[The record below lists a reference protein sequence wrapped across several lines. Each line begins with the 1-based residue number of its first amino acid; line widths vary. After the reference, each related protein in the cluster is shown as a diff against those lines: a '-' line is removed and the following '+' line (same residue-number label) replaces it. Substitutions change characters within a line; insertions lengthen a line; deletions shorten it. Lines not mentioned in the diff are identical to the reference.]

1 MRVASVVG
9 LALLLV
15 ASSAQAECKW
25 FLWAQDEFF
34 WRYWPLNLIPGP
46 TRGDP
51 FIVGEHE
58 NQLECVTAQV
68 KLVFDRIESR
78 KTPEAQEAI
87 RQNRGR
93 LSQATH
99 FACVPPPFK
108 PTQVR
113 GGQWK

>member
-1 MRVASVVG
+1 MRVASVVS
-9 LALLLV
+9 LALLLM

-25 FLWAQDEFF
+25 FLWAQDEYF

-58 NQLECVTAQV
+58 SQLECATALV
-68 KLVFDRIESR
+68 KLVFDQSGSR

-87 RQNRGR
+87 RQNGSR
-93 LSQATH
+93 LSQARH

-108 PTQVR
+108 PTQVTH
-113 GGQWK
+113 GQWK